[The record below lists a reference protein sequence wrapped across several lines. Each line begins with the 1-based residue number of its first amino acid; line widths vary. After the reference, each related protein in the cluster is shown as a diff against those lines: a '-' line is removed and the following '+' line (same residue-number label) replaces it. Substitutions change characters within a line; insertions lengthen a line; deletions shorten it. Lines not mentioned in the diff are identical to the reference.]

1 MPRTVSEGFSELLSR
16 IEPKPGEVDA
26 RMTHRRSIQQ
36 ALGAAFTRF
45 NRLEVIGSHTRA
57 AAIRYHSDVDY
68 LAVLGK
74 EDVTYGGSVVR
85 STTVLT
91 NVRKALAE
99 RFKNTEIRSDGPS
112 VVVKFQGGEGAVDVV
127 PGFWN
132 GTTGQDGYPVFA
144 IPDGS
149 DGWMDTSPQRHRK
162 YLVEKEQ
169 AAIYKFSR
177 VIRLLKAWKYARVPR
192 IPFLSFHVELLLAA
206 EGTCEG
212 VKSYATCLRDTFR
225 LLRDRRGRALKDP
238 LGISVRHIPIV
249 YTDAQ
254 ADSLVNHAA
263 HAAQHADE
271 ALWAESVGKVDEAF
285 RQWRIVYNDAFPAR
299 R

>member
-16 IEPKPGEVDA
+16 IEPNPGEVNA
-26 RMTHRRSIQQ
+26 RKTHRRSIEQ
-36 ALGAAFTRF
+36 ALGAAFKKF
-45 NRLEVIGSHTRA
+45 NRLEIIGSHTRET
-57 AAIRYHSDVDY
+57 AIRYQSDVDY
-68 LAVLGK
+68 LAVLGR

-85 STTVLT
+85 SSTVLT
-91 NVRKALAE
+91 NVRKVLAE
-99 RFKNTEIRSDGPS
+99 RFRNTEIRSDGPS

-144 IPDGS
+144 IPDGG
-149 DGWMDTSPQRHRK
+149 DGWLNTSPQRHSK
-162 YLVEKEQ
+162 YLAEEEQ
-169 AAIYKFSR
+169 AAGYKFSR
-177 VIRLLKAWKYARVPR
+177 VIRLLKAWKYARTPK
-192 IPFLSFHVELLLAA
+192 IPFLSFHVELLLAS

-212 VKSYATCLRDTFR
+212 IKSYGTCLRDAFR
-225 LLRDRRGRALKDP
+225 LLRDRGGRALNDP
-238 LGISVRHIPIV
+238 LGISGRIPIV

-263 HAAQHADE
+263 HAAEHADE
-271 ALWAESVGKVDEAF
+271 ALWAESTGKVDEAF
-285 RQWRIVYNDAFPAR
+285 RQWRIVYNGAFPAR